1 MTWRSYLPKQT
12 FFNLPEEK
20 RQIIINAAVDEFA
33 DYGFESASINRIV
46 ANSGISKGSFYQYF
60 DGKMDVFHH
69 LLEVISAEKAEFF
82 KDKHPP
88 SMHQGVF
95 EYFRWAMKEGMK
107 FNSVNPRMVQAISR
121 VLFIEGLYYGKLFEE
136 YQKKTTDALE
146 AMIRQAMKLGE
157 VDPSIDIEMAVLVME
172 TWTNAITNYILHE
185 GMKQKDIMKWVRS
198 AKTQEKIEKFLYVME
213 YGLRKTESEF
223 VSSFEKGK

>member
-1 MTWRSYLPKQT
+1 MTWRSHLPKQT
-12 FFNLPEEK
+12 FFNLPKEK
-20 RQIIINAAVDEFA
+20 RETIIEAAVNEFA

-60 DGKMDVFHH
+60 EDKMDVFHH
-69 LLEVISAEKAEFF
+69 LLDTIGAEKAEFF

-88 SMHQGVF
+88 STNQGVF
-95 EYFRWAMKEGMK
+95 EYFRWAMKIGME
-107 FNSVNPRMVQAISR
+107 FNSSNPRMVQAISR
-121 VLFIEGLYYGKLFEE
+121 VLFVEGLYYGKLFEE
-136 YQKKTTDALE
+136 YQKKTTDALT
-146 AMIRQAMKLGE
+146 AMIKQAMKLGE
-157 VDPSIDIEMAVLVME
+157 VDPSIDIEMAVMVME
-172 TWTNAITNYILHE
+172 TWTNAITTYILHE